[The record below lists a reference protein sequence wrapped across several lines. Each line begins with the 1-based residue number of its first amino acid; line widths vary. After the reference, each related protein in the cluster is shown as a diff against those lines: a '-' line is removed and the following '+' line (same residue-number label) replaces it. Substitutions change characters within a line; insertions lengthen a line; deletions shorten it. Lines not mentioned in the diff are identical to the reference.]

1 MQTGPITKNP
11 FNNMVILAALG
22 YFVDIYDLTLF
33 GIVRKPSLE
42 ALGIT
47 DDQMLE
53 VGAALMNWQMGGMLL
68 GGLLWGI
75 LADKKGRLSVLFGSI
90 IMYSLANI
98 ANGFVTT
105 VPMYSFLRFI
115 AGIGL
120 AGELGAGIT
129 LVTETMDKKNRG
141 YGTMIVAGIG
151 LFGAVAG
158 NLVAGIFDWRISYF
172 VGGGMGICLLL
183 LRFGVYESG
192 MFASIQSKSVNKG
205 NFLQLFRSWKSTLK
219 YFSVI
224 MIAVPVWFVVGILM
238 YFSPELGK
246 TMGLPGIKAGDAIM
260 YAYIGIA
267 FGDLASGLV
276 SQLLK
281 SRKKALLI
289 FLLMTVFFTILYYF
303 LAFKSLF
310 AFYTLAV
317 CVGFS
322 TGYWAVFMT
331 SAAELY
337 GTNIRATVTTTA
349 PNFVRGAVVLLN
361 SGFVFFNGVTGN
373 NISSSIILGVI
384 TFTLAFLALW
394 RIEETFGKDLDYT
407 E

>member
-1 MQTGPITKNP
+1 
-11 FNNMVILAALG
+11 MVILAALG

-120 AGELGAGIT
+120 AGELGTGIT

-158 NLVAGIFDWRISYF
+158 NL
-172 VGGGMGICLLL
+172 
-183 LRFGVYESG
+183 
-192 MFASIQSKSVNKG
+192 
-205 NFLQLFRSWKSTLK
+205 
-219 YFSVI
+219 
-224 MIAVPVWFVVGILM
+224 
-238 YFSPELGK
+238 
-246 TMGLPGIKAGDAIM
+246 
-260 YAYIGIA
+260 
-267 FGDLASGLV
+267 
-276 SQLLK
+276 
-281 SRKKALLI
+281 
-289 FLLMTVFFTILYYF
+289 
-303 LAFKSLF
+303 
-310 AFYTLAV
+310 
-317 CVGFS
+317 
-322 TGYWAVFMT
+322 
-331 SAAELY
+331 AA
-337 GTNIRATVTTTA
+337 
-349 PNFVRGAVVLLN
+349 
-361 SGFVFFNGVTGN
+361 
-373 NISSSIILGVI
+373 
-384 TFTLAFLALW
+384 
-394 RIEETFGKDLDYT
+394 
-407 E
+407 

>member
-1 MQTGPITKNP
+1 
-11 FNNMVILAALG
+11 MVILAALG

-120 AGELGAGIT
+120 AGELGTGIT

>member
-1 MQTGPITKNP
+1 
-11 FNNMVILAALG
+11 
-22 YFVDIYDLTLF
+22 
-33 GIVRKPSLE
+33 
-42 ALGIT
+42 
-47 DDQMLE
+47 
-53 VGAALMNWQMGGMLL
+53 
-68 GGLLWGI
+68 
-75 LADKKGRLSVLFGSI
+75 
-90 IMYSLANI
+90 
-98 ANGFVTT
+98 
-105 VPMYSFLRFI
+105 
-115 AGIGL
+115 
-120 AGELGAGIT
+120 
-129 LVTETMDKKNRG
+129 
-141 YGTMIVAGIG
+141 
-151 LFGAVAG
+151 
-158 NLVAGIFDWRISYF
+158 
-172 VGGGMGICLLL
+172 
-183 LRFGVYESG
+183 
-192 MFASIQSKSVNKG
+192 
-205 NFLQLFRSWKSTLK
+205 
-219 YFSVI
+219 